1 MKTLGQVAFEAY
13 GLKDEKKTDVEKLI
27 WKWAE
32 ASETVKASWEAAADA
47 VLACGWQP
55 VADGEYKCDCS
66 TPECTHTFEIEA
78 DGIFFTAKADGDAIT
93 VDLGGRMVCERK

>member
-1 MKTLGQVAFEAY
+1 MKTLGQIAYEAY
-13 GLKDEKKTDVEKLI
+13 EAAQGFPNSLYAELDTESKTG
-27 WKWAE
+27 
-32 ASETVKASWEAAADA
+32 WEAAADA

-66 TPECTHTFEIEA
+66 AFECTHTFEIEA

-93 VDLGGRMVCERK
+93 VDLGGRMVCKR